1 MNISFQNILPETPE
15 QIITEFL
22 EMHADIE
29 GSPFQVRKIYN
40 SIEFCTGTRVYQVT
54 RLYQHIPRR
63 LPNMFG
69 RSVVSIYDKQPEQK
83 EYHQQNKKQRQ
94 NTTKAQTIC
103 HQCLRQ

>member
-15 QIITEFL
+15 QIIPEFL

-40 SIEFCTGTRVYQVT
+40 SIDFCTGARVYQVT
-54 RLYQHIPRR
+54 RLYQLIPRR

-83 EYHQQNKKQRQ
+83 EYHQQKKNKDKTL
-94 NTTKAQTIC
+94 TTKAQTIC
-103 HQCLRQ
+103 HQ